1 MKTYE
6 LEAFKK
12 SFILFFVVQFIF
24 LLFLTYK
31 IYNDKIHHIDNKIS
45 SLLMQCYLSKS
56 CDKYNTTILK
66 TTNKLQHHL
75 YKEENNIYMIFKG
88 DNILKMTFSINEY
101 KIKKENIL
109 QEIYIHTFIYT
120 FILVIISILFAI
132 YTTNPLKKAFKLNDE
147 FIKDILHD
155 INTPLSAL
163 RINLKILS
171 REFGNNDAITRSQE
185 SIVNILSLQ
194 DNMKYYLD
202 QSDLNKEKINLSHT
216 LEEKINFYKKQNDNI
231 YFIVKIKEDIFLNTN
246 QNAINRILDNIIS
259 NAIKYNKTNGAVTIS
274 FKDNILQIEDTG
286 NGIKN
291 TKKIF
296 DRYYKENENGIGIG
310 LNVVK
315 KLSDSIGVIVTVESE
330 ISKGSIFKL
339 DFTQVI
345 FK

>member
-1 MKTYE
+1 MY
-6 LEAFKK
+6 
-12 SFILFFVVQFIF
+12 
-24 LLFLTYK
+24 
-31 IYNDKIHHIDNKIS
+31 
-45 SLLMQCYLSKS
+45 
-56 CDKYNTTILK
+56 
-66 TTNKLQHHL
+66 
-75 YKEENNIYMIFKG
+75 
-88 DNILKMTFSINEY
+88 
-101 KIKKENIL
+101 
-109 QEIYIHTFIYT
+109 TFIYT
-120 FILVIISILFAI
+120 LILIIISILFAL

-202 QSDLNKEKINLSHT
+202 QSDLNKEKINLTHIIK
-216 LEEKINFYKKQNDNI
+216 EKVNFFKIQNDNI
-231 YFIVKIKEDIFLNTN
+231 YFILKINEDIFLNTN
-246 QNAINRILDNIIS
+246 QNAISRILDNILS
-259 NAIKYNKTNGAVTIS
+259 NAIKYNKKNGAVTIS
-274 FKDNILQIEDTG
+274 FKNNILLIEDTG

-291 TKKIF
+291 TKRIF

-315 KLSDSIGVIVTVESE
+315 KLCDSIGISITVESK

-339 DFTQVI
+339 DCSQVI

>member
-1 MKTYE
+1 MKIYE
-6 LEAFKK
+6 IEAFKK

-24 LLFLTYK
+24 LLFLVYKTYP
-31 IYNDKIHHIDNKIS
+31 DKIHHFDNKIS

-56 CDKYNTTILK
+56 CNKYNTNILE

-75 YKEENNIYMIFKG
+75 YKEQNNIYMVFKN
-88 DNILKMTFSINEY
+88 DKILQMTFSIDEY
-101 KIKKENIL
+101 NKQKEEIL
-109 QEIYIHTFIYT
+109 NEIYIYTFIYT
-120 FILVIISILFAI
+120 IILIIISILFAL

-202 QSDLNKEKINLSHT
+202 QSDLNKEKINLTHL
-216 LEEKINFYKKQNDNI
+216 LEEKINFYKNQNNHI
-231 YFIVKIKEDIFLNTN
+231 YFIFKIKEDIFLNTN
-246 QNAINRILDNIIS
+246 TNAVSRILDNIIS
-259 NAIKYNKTNGAVTIS
+259 NAIKYNKKNGAVTIS
-274 FKDNILQIEDTG
+274 FKNDILYIQDSG
-286 NGIKN
+286 LGIKN
-291 TKKIF
+291 TKRIF
-296 DRYYKENENGIGIG
+296 ERYYKENENGIGIG

-315 KLSDSIGVIVTVESE
+315 KLCDSIGISISVQSE

-339 DFTQVI
+339 NCSEVI

>member
-1 MKTYE
+1 LKIFE

-12 SFILFFVVQFIF
+12 SFVLFFVVQFIF
-24 LLFLTYK
+24 LLFLIYKTYT
-31 IYNDKIHHIDNKIS
+31 DKIHHFDNQIS

-56 CDKYNTTILK
+56 CNKYDTNILK

-75 YKEENNIYMIFKG
+75 YKEKENIYMIFKNK
-88 DNILKMTFSINEY
+88 NIIKMTFPINEY
-101 KIKKENIL
+101 NIKKEEIL
-109 QEIYIHTFIYT
+109 QEIYMYT
-120 FILVIISILFAI
+120 FLYTLILIIISILFAL

-202 QSDLNKEKINLSHT
+202 QSDLNKEKINLTHIIK
-216 LEEKINFYKKQNDNI
+216 EKVNFFKIQNDNI
-231 YFIVKIKEDIFLNTN
+231 YFILKINEDIFLNTN
-246 QNAINRILDNIIS
+246 QNAISRILDNILS
-259 NAIKYNKTNGAVTIS
+259 NAIKYNKKNGAVTIS
-274 FKDNILQIEDTG
+274 FKNNILLIEDTG

-291 TKKIF
+291 TKRIF

-315 KLSDSIGVIVTVESE
+315 KLCDSIGISITVESK

-339 DFTQVI
+339 DCSQVI